1 MQYKQVFRRSQGIQ
15 VLRRTH
21 RTQVSCNADYL
32 MQSTHVHRD
41 IQVKVRFGY
50 PKEQQ
55 LQYTYNKRTKAQ
67 TTFYPNN

>member
-1 MQYKQVFRRSQGIQ
+1 
-15 VLRRTH
+15 
-21 RTQVSCNADYL
+21 

-41 IQVKVRFGY
+41 IQVKVRIGY

-67 TTFYPNN
+67 TTFYPNK